1 MRGRKRRDAAG
12 LELAGATGR
21 AGDVERASSE
31 RGPEPR
37 VLRCV
42 EGHFVGTRIKWSS
55 VGEDG
60 AAGKPANC
68 NAK

>member
-1 MRGRKRRDAAG
+1 MQQGWSLPVPLDVLEMWSEPVANEGLNRGF
-12 LELAGATGR
+12 
-21 AGDVERASSE
+21 
-31 RGPEPR
+31 
-37 VLRCV
+37 CV
-42 EGHFVGTRIKWSS
+42 EGYFVGTRIKWSS